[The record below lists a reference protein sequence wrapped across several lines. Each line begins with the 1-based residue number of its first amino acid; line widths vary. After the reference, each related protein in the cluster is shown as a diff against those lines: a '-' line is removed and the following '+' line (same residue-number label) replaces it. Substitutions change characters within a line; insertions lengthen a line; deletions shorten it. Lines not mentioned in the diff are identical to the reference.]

1 MEPSINISLTML
13 AQELLQRVKPLLK
26 DEYEQS
32 RLNSWVVLLILASMD
47 LDKSVHSLQE
57 QNNLIR
63 GWLSKFLADI
73 KDKNLNA
80 KVFKLTNLCE
90 KDLKLSTLENINQ
103 ELRSILIKTQTYF
116 EKKHNIK
123 ALEEC
128 WGILRVMH
136 GHRKV
141 SHLFSLLNNN

>member
-47 LDKSVHSLQE
+47 LDKSVQSLQE

-73 KDKNLNA
+73 KDKNLNV
-80 KVFKLTNLCE
+80 KNQHYWV
-90 KDLKLSTLENINQ
+90 KDYSNNENDQLDRKRSHKRRRKIRKPVKG
-103 ELRSILIKTQTYF
+103 LR
-116 EKKHNIK
+116 
-123 ALEEC
+123 
-128 WGILRVMH
+128 
-136 GHRKV
+136 
-141 SHLFSLLNNN
+141 